1 MRAGVV
7 EQSLFQIN
15 YQVSFLKNDWLM
27 KMPRLTTFKINY
39 QVTTTVKPEPLY
51 VLLWGKLVRKLVAL
65 FNQS

>member
-15 YQVSFLKNDWLM
+15 YQAIFFLNDWLM
-27 KMPRLTTFKINY
+27 KMPRLTTV
-39 QVTTTVKPEPLY
+39 QPEPLY